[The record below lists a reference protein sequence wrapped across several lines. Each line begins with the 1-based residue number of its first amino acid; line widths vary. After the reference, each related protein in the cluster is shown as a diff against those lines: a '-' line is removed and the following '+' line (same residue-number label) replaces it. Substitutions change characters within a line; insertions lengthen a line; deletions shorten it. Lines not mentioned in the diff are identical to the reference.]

1 MATDLDQQ
9 LSALPPLWTTEGKDT
24 EDLVLPLRFACR
36 WHRLTW
42 YPVEKTGDVLF
53 GLTLVTTPA
62 WRHFH
67 LSELAVN
74 HGSHPVRIDGSHVAQ
89 RAPLV
94 QEVALNCFDD
104 LTPFLSSS
112 PRVE

>member
-1 MATDLDQQ
+1 MATDLHLQ
-9 LSALPPLWTTEGKDT
+9 LSALPPLWTTEAKDT

-67 LSELAVN
+67 LRELAVN
-74 HGSHPVRIDGSHVAQ
+74 HGSHPVRMDASHVAQ

-94 QEVALNCFDD
+94 PEVALYRLDD
-104 LTPFLSSS
+104 LAPFVPSS